1 MSFSMSF
8 SNVLRRTIGQNI
20 FGKSYNT
27 LLGFGI
33 IIKVDILKC
42 NGQWPR
48 LMHVLVMLTMLNG
61 YLLLST
67 TTWRY
72 LQETWLGPRVDKL
85 LYFLIEFLNSLFK
98 KFSYSD
104 KNFKGISSNGHIFT
118 WQFCAKLNVWWSACY
133 KSSSL
138 VEGYLLYWR
147 ALVAGSLY
155 FLTQFMRF
163 QNLLFL
169 NAISWIFSL
178 KKMYLIF
185 LTNFLNFFQSSSD
198 LKD

>member
-1 MSFSMSF
+1 MSERKNWIISKTNILVWRPLTQPKQIKWVSTIPMLVVECCLSPSNWLEWMKLEAINWYCNLSPMSFSMSF
-8 SNVLRRTIGQNI
+8 SNMLRRTIGQNI

-67 TTWRY
+67 TTLRY

-118 WQFCAKLNVWWSACY
+118 
-133 KSSSL
+133 
-138 VEGYLLYWR
+138 
-147 ALVAGSLY
+147 
-155 FLTQFMRF
+155 
-163 QNLLFL
+163 
-169 NAISWIFSL
+169 
-178 KKMYLIF
+178 
-185 LTNFLNFFQSSSD
+185 
-198 LKD
+198 